1 MLDITEIR
9 FKKIE
14 KGSFLGYASIC
25 ISDLIVIKDIK
36 LFDEKNGRYI
46 IMPGAR
52 LKRENR
58 YRNFVYPI
66 KEEARQEILN
76 KISKKYD
83 EGTEE

>member
-36 LFDEKNGRYI
+36 LFDGKNGRYI

-52 LKRENR
+52 LKR
-58 YRNFVYPI
+58 
-66 KEEARQEILN
+66 EEARQEILN

>member
-1 MLDITEIR
+1 
-9 FKKIE
+9 
-14 KGSFLGYASIC
+14 
-25 ISDLIVIKDIK
+25 
-36 LFDEKNGRYI
+36 
-46 IMPGAR
+46 MPGAR

-83 EGTEE
+83 EETEE